1 MSDQVVSEMFLDSA
15 RKRFQSLKRI
25 AEGAFKQVTD
35 ADFEW
40 AANSECNSLRVQIQH
55 LHGNMLSRWTDP
67 LTTDGEKSDR
77 DRDSEFITRGPV
89 ARAELMRMWEEG
101 WKPLLAALD
110 SFTPGDVTKTIYI
123 RGEAHTLVD
132 AINRQ
137 LLHVAYHVG
146 QIVHIGKERV
156 GDRWQSLSIP
166 RGKSRD
172 YNASKGV
179 NTWSTR

>member
-1 MSDQVVSEMFLDSA
+1 MTDPIVSELFLDSA
-15 RKRFQSLKRI
+15 RERFRTLKRT
-25 AEGAFKQVTD
+25 AEGAFRQVSD

-40 AANSECNSLRVQIQH
+40 AANAECNSLRVQIQH

-67 LTTDGEKSDR
+67 LTTDGEKDNR
-77 DRDSEFITRGPV
+77 DRDSEFITNGPV
-89 ARAELMRMWEEG
+89 SRTELMRQWEDG
-101 WKPLLAALD
+101 WTALLGALD
-110 SFTPGDVTKTIYI
+110 SFKPGDLSKTIYI

-137 LLHVAYHVG
+137 LMHVAYHVG
-146 QIVHIGKERV
+146 QIVQIGKERV
-156 GDRWQSLSIP
+156 GERWQSLSIP